1 MVKIKLSVLIFL
13 LLKIADDLGV
23 KLKIEE
29 LGFDALLGLK
39 TGKIDMVISGMSPT
53 PERLKEVA
61 FLNHI

>member
-29 LGFDALLGLK
+29 LGFDALLGQNWQ
-39 TGKIDMVISGMSPT
+39 D
-53 PERLKEVA
+53 
-61 FLNHI
+61 